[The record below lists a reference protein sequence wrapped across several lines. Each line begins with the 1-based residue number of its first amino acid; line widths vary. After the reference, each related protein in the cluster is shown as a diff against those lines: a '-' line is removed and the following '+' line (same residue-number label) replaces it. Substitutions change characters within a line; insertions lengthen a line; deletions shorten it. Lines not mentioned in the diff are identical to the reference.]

1 MHEIAPDVTIH
12 GITRDGVIVA
22 LLADMPLQT
31 LHAKM
36 RATAFYA
43 AVSVVDK
50 GPFINRVRVIVIK
63 VMNNPVDKLGCEHL
77 AFLGIGDDETR

>member
-36 RATAFYA
+36 RAPVLQTT
-43 AVSVVDK
+43 VGVVDEC
-50 GPFINRVRVIVIK
+50 PLEHFIGVIIIK
-63 VMNNPVDKLGCEHL
+63 VMHYPVAELGCEHL
-77 AFLGIGDDETR
+77 AFLGVGDDETR